1 MNKYVHGYSDYEAN
15 RLHDQADSLAD
26 LLHYDSVWEKGSII
40 LEAGCGIGAQTK
52 IVAPKNKNS
61 KFISIDISLESLDQA
76 RNIADSNRIDNV
88 VFQQA
93 NIFALP
99 FGDEYF
105 DHIFLSFVLEPFSQI
120 ES

>member
-26 LLHYDSVWEKGSII
+26 LLHYDSVWEKGSVI

-61 KFISIDISLESLDQA
+61 KFISIDVSSESLDQA
-76 RNIADSNRIDNV
+76 KNIADFNRISNV
-88 VFQQA
+88 VFEQA
-93 NIFALP
+93 NIF
-99 FGDEYF
+99 
-105 DHIFLSFVLEPFSQI
+105 
-120 ES
+120 